1 MQKSKITDRKESMK
15 LKCVQELCH
24 KCANGSLNYNL
35 LQTTVIDGAGF
46 GQPGT
51 YHSSC
56 IWSKGTLQQEFLN
69 QALYDQAVFVGRQQN
84 QLVSFT
90 K

>member
-1 MQKSKITDRKESMK
+1 LPQIA
-15 LKCVQELCH
+15 
-24 KCANGSLNYNL
+24 ANGSLNYNPI

-51 YHSSC
+51 TIQAAFGQNELYSRY
-56 IWSKGTLQQEFLN
+56 ILN
-69 QALYDQAVFVGRQQN
+69 QALYDQAVFVGLKAAKSTRG
-84 QLVSFT
+84 FT

>member
-1 MQKSKITDRKESMK
+1 MK

-24 KCANGSLNYNL
+24 AANGSLNYNPI

-51 YHSSC
+51 
-56 IWSKGTLQQEFLN
+56 IQAAFGQNGTLQQVYLLIKPCTTK
-69 QALYDQAVFVGRQQN
+69 LY
-84 QLVSFT
+84 L
-90 K
+90 